1 MVWSWENKVLDFDSS
16 SNAGKNEASYIIASG
31 ALDGTGR
38 PITFEGSAID
48 ISILLSY
55 RSCFCSRYGALNLQM
70 SKFGD

>member
-48 ISILLSY
+48 ISITSIVSKLFLFS
-55 RSCFCSRYGALNLQM
+55 FGALNLQM